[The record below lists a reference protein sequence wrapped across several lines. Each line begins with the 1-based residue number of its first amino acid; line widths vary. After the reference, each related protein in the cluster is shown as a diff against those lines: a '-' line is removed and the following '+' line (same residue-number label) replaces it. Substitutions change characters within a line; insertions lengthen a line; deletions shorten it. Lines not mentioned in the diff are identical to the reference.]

1 MKFPLRSFMLMLSAL
16 FLHGCVSGNSTSK
29 IPAVRDFQPER
40 YLGRWYEIARLPHSF
55 EDGMSE
61 VYAEY
66 TPGEENRINVVNS
79 GVRDGERRT
88 VHGIAKF
95 KGATDRG
102 ELEVSFFR
110 PFWGDYKIFYLADDY
125 SIAMVTGSTDKY
137 LWILSRKPH
146 LPRQQLNS
154 LIELAKLHGFPVDKL
169 IFPQQAETVDDSAA
183 KE

>member
-1 MKFPLRSFMLMLSAL
+1 MLSAL
-16 FLHGCVSGNSTSK
+16 FLHGCVSGNSTAK

-66 TPGEENRINVVNS
+66 SPGEGSRISVVNS

-88 VHGIAKF
+88 ARGTARF

-110 PFWGDYKIFYLADDY
+110 PFWEDYKIFYLADDY
-125 SIAMVTGSTDKY
+125 SIAMVTSSTDEY
-137 LWILSRKPH
+137 LWILCRKPH
-146 LPRQQLNS
+146 LPRRQLNS
-154 LIELAKLHGFPVDKL
+154 LIELAELHGFPVDKL
-169 IFPQQAETVDDSAA
+169 IFPQQSETSDAPAAE
-183 KE
+183 E